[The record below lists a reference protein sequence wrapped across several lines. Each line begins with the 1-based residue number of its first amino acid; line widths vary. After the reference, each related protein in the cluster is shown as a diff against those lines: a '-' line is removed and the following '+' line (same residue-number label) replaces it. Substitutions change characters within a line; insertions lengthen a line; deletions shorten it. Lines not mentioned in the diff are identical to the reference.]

1 MIINL
6 TCEQLDE
13 IMAGELK
20 RTIKLLLDEDNFW
33 SPEDEKDK
41 VKWIKGMKRT
51 LSYYTTKREYDEFI
65 DSLENK

>member
-1 MIINL
+1 MRINL
-6 TCEQLDE
+6 TSEQLDE

-41 VKWIKGMKRT
+41 VKWIKSMKRT

-65 DSLENK
+65 ESLEKN